1 VRALAL
7 AAVALGLVAPAAHG
21 ARFIGQPWPGGRV
34 PYSVSSAALREP
46 VRIAV
51 RAWNRSGADIRF
63 VEVRRSRAR
72 VVISSLRRRSC
83 RGVIGEAQPG
93 FRAGQVS
100 RLRLQPGCPFGVR
113 VMAAAH
119 ELGHVLG
126 LNHEN
131 RRCALMNAVYVA
143 RCHPQ
148 PLDWEWYCSPAR
160 ADDLRGLL
168 RLYGGRYRAPPLRFC
183 EQPSLPGRVR
193 RLGDAA
199 DPVDSLARVR
209 LSFLTPA
216 SRSLR
221 RVIVTR
227 RRGSI
232 CGDTPI
238 SQQVP
243 IVTRRGATPR
253 RGNLVTEVANPG
265 RGIVMAIE
273 DLAVAGRG
281 TWCYAVFTLDRQA
294 RWRLAGA
301 RRVRRGTEAPL
312 AGRLDLTAAATPTGA
327 RLTWINPTTPVTAVT
342 VLRAQGTCAATARN
356 LQPYDAA
363 PSAPGPAAYVDAAA
377 TTGAWCYGLRFTTVA
392 PSARPLVATV
402 QVSL

>member
-1 VRALAL
+1 M
-7 AAVALGLVAPAAHG
+7 
-21 ARFIGQPWPGGRV
+21 
-34 PYSVSSAALREP
+34 
-46 VRIAV
+46 
-51 RAWNRSGADIRF
+51 
-63 VEVRRSRAR
+63 
-72 VVISSLRRRSC
+72 RRRPC
-83 RGVIGEAQPG
+83 TGVIGEAQAG
-93 FRAGQVS
+93 FGGRRVS

-160 ADDLRGLL
+160 DDDLRGLI
-168 RLYGGRYRAPPLRFC
+168 RLYGGRFRAPGLRFC
-183 EQPSLPGRVR
+183 EQPTLPGRVR

-209 LSFLTPA
+209 LSFVTPTSA
-216 SRSLR
+216 TLR

-227 RRGSI
+227 RRGAA

-238 SQQVP
+238 SRQVP

-253 RGNLVTEVANPG
+253 RGNLVTEVADPG
-265 RGIVMAIE
+265 RGVVLAVE

-294 RWRLAGA
+294 RWRLAGT
-301 RRVRRGTEAPL
+301 RRVRRGSERPL
-312 AGRLDLTAAATPTGA
+312 ATRLGLTAVAATPTGA
-327 RLTWINPTTPVTAVT
+327 RLTWINPTTPVTGVA
-342 VLRAQGTCAATARN
+342 VLRAPGTCAAATAK
-356 LQPYDAA
+356 LAPYAAA

-377 TTGAWCYGLRFTTVA
+377 SAGTWCYGLRFTTAA
-392 PSARPLVATV
+392 PSARPLTATV
-402 QVSL
+402 QVSLT